1 MSILLVIWMVELRLN
16 HISSQCRHVLS
27 DVLRN
32 SKLIR
37 KHLHLMVMIH
47 RCLHVM
53 TLVENRTIM
62 SRHGCCSELMVHIA
76 SH

>member
-1 MSILLVIWMVELRLN
+1 
-16 HISSQCRHVLS
+16 
-27 DVLRN
+27 
-32 SKLIR
+32 
-37 KHLHLMVMIH
+37 
-47 RCLHVM
+47 M